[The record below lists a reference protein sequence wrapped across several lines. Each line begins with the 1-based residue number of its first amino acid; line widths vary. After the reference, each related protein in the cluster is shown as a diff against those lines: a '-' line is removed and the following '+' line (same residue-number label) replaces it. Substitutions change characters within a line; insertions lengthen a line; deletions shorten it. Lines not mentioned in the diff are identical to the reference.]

1 MVINVCSQYFCN
13 VFQGRLLIQFSP
25 SKIVLTSSNLPIHV
39 DVTSYAPFMN
49 VTLIVNEL
57 SNVKSSGISP
67 LMIDV
72 KLLFLPKSITN
83 LHGVVKSV
91 FS

>member
-1 MVINVCSQYFCN
+1 MVINVYCQFICN
-13 VFQGRLLIQFSP
+13 VPQGKLLIQFSP

-39 DVTSYAPFMN
+39 DVISYSLFMN
-49 VTLIVNEL
+49 VTSIVNEL
-57 SNVKSSGISP
+57 FNVKSGGISP
-67 LMIDV
+67 LMINV
-72 KLLFLPKSITN
+72 KLFFLPTSITN